1 MDLLAEIRRPI
12 EEELRDYRHIFEQT
26 LQTDNSL
33 LQMALNHLL
42 KRQGKMM
49 RPILVLLVARYV
61 GQDGPMPQSVL
72 HAAVS
77 LELLHTASLVHD
89 DVVDESDRRR
99 GQKSVNAL
107 LDNKAAVL
115 VGDFL
120 LSKALFHAAQTGS
133 QQVVTWVSELGQTLS
148 DGELHQLANLDKT
161 EVSEDDYF
169 EVIRKKTA
177 SLFETCALAGALLGG
192 GEPADI
198 DRMARFGRS
207 LGLCFQMRDDFL
219 DFDNQHDRGKPAG
232 NDMKEGKLTL
242 PAIHA
247 VLRGGDPEMKSLALK
262 IRRQQA
268 SPSDIQRMVDYT
280 RQQNGIAY
288 AEWAMQE
295 FQYMAAGLVSED
307 GDPAIREA
315 LHAYIDYVAGR
326 IV

>member
-1 MDLLAEIRRPI
+1 MFEKVMSHENPI
-12 EEELRDYRHIFEQT
+12 LNE
-26 LQTDNSL
+26 
-33 LQMALNHLL
+33 ALVHM
-42 KRQGKMM
+42 RQRLGKMM
-49 RPILVLLVARYV
+49 RPILVILSARMV
-61 GQDGPMPQSVL
+61 GRCTQEVL
-72 HAAVS
+72 HAAVA
-77 LELLHTASLVHD
+77 LEMLHTASLVHD

-99 GQKSVNAL
+99 GQASVNARFG
-107 LDNKAAVL
+107 NKAAVL
-115 VGDFL
+115 VGDYV
-120 LSKALFHAAQTGS
+120 LSMALEHAALTQSTR
-133 QQVVTWVSELGQTLS
+133 VVGLVAQLGQTLA
-148 DGELHQLANLDKT
+148 DGELLQLYNTQSDIIDEK
-161 EVSEDDYF
+161 SYYS
-169 EVIRKKTA
+169 VIRKKTA
-177 SLFETCALAGALLGG
+177 SLFAACSQIGAILAGGSDDDVERLRQIGQITG
-192 GEPADI
+192 T
-198 DRMARFGRS
+198 
-207 LGLCFQMRDDFL
+207 CFQLRDDI
-219 DFDNQHDRGKPAG
+219 FDYDDKHDVGKPAG

-247 VLRGGDPEMKSLALK
+247 VLRGGDPEMKTLALK

>member
-1 MDLLAEIRRPI
+1 MFEKVMSHENPI
-12 EEELRDYRHIFEQT
+12 LNE
-26 LQTDNSL
+26 
-33 LQMALNHLL
+33 ALVHM
-42 KRQGKMM
+42 RQRLGKMM
-49 RPILVLLVARYV
+49 RPILVILSARMV
-61 GQDGPMPQSVL
+61 GRCTQEVL
-72 HAAVS
+72 HAAVA
-77 LELLHTASLVHD
+77 LEMLHTASLVHD

-99 GQKSVNAL
+99 GQASVNARFG
-107 LDNKAAVL
+107 NKAAVL
-115 VGDFL
+115 VGDYV
-120 LSKALFHAAQTGS
+120 LSMALEHAALTQSTR
-133 QQVVTWVSELGQTLS
+133 VVGLVAQLGQTLA
-148 DGELHQLANLDKT
+148 DGELLQLYNTQSDIIDEK
-161 EVSEDDYF
+161 SYYS
-169 EVIRKKTA
+169 VIRKKTA
-177 SLFETCALAGALLGG
+177 SLFAACSQIGAILAGGSDDDVERLRQIGQITG
-192 GEPADI
+192 T
-198 DRMARFGRS
+198 
-207 LGLCFQMRDDFL
+207 CFQLRDDI
-219 DFDNQHDRGKPAG
+219 FDYDDKHDVGKPAG

>member
-1 MDLLAEIRRPI
+1 MFEKAMSHENPI
-12 EEELRDYRHIFEQT
+12 LNE
-26 LQTDNSL
+26 
-33 LQMALNHLL
+33 ALVHM
-42 KRQGKMM
+42 RQRLGKMM
-49 RPILVLLVARYV
+49 RPILVILSARMV
-61 GQDGPMPQSVL
+61 GRCTQEVL
-72 HAAVS
+72 HAAVA
-77 LELLHTASLVHD
+77 LEMLHTASLVHD

-99 GQKSVNAL
+99 GQASVNARFG
-107 LDNKAAVL
+107 NKAAVL
-115 VGDFL
+115 VGDYV
-120 LSKALFHAAQTGS
+120 LSMALEHAALTQSTR
-133 QQVVTWVSELGQTLS
+133 VVGLVAQLGQTLA
-148 DGELHQLANLDKT
+148 DGELLQLYNTQSDIIDEK
-161 EVSEDDYF
+161 SYYS
-169 EVIRKKTA
+169 VIRKKTA
-177 SLFETCALAGALLGG
+177 SLFAACSQIGAILAGGSDDDVERLRQVGQITG
-192 GEPADI
+192 I
-198 DRMARFGRS
+198 
-207 LGLCFQMRDDFL
+207 CFQLRDDI
-219 DFDNQHDRGKPAG
+219 FDYDDKHDVGKPAG

-295 FQYMAAGLVSED
+295 FQYMAAGLVPED

>member
-1 MDLLAEIRRPI
+1 MFEKVMSHENPI
-12 EEELRDYRHIFEQT
+12 LNE
-26 LQTDNSL
+26 
-33 LQMALNHLL
+33 ALVHM
-42 KRQGKMM
+42 RQRLGKMM
-49 RPILVLLVARYV
+49 RPILVILSARMV
-61 GQDGPMPQSVL
+61 GRCTQEVL
-72 HAAVS
+72 HAAVA
-77 LELLHTASLVHD
+77 LEMLHTASLVHD

-99 GQKSVNAL
+99 GQASVNARFG
-107 LDNKAAVL
+107 NKAAVL
-115 VGDFL
+115 VGDYV
-120 LSKALFHAAQTGS
+120 LSMALEHAALTQST
-133 QQVVTWVSELGQTLS
+133 QVVGLVAQLGQTLA
-148 DGELHQLANLDKT
+148 DGELLQLYNTQSDIIDEK
-161 EVSEDDYF
+161 SYYS
-169 EVIRKKTA
+169 VIRKKTA
-177 SLFETCALAGALLGG
+177 SLFAACSQIGAILAGGSDDDVERLRQVGQITG
-192 GEPADI
+192 I
-198 DRMARFGRS
+198 
-207 LGLCFQMRDDFL
+207 CFQLRDDI
-219 DFDNQHDRGKPAG
+219 FDYDDKHDVGKPAG

-247 VLRGGDPEMKSLALK
+247 VLRGGDPEMKNLALK

>member
-1 MDLLAEIRRPI
+1 MFEKAMSHENPI
-12 EEELRDYRHIFEQT
+12 LNE
-26 LQTDNSL
+26 
-33 LQMALNHLL
+33 ALVHM
-42 KRQGKMM
+42 RQRLGKMM
-49 RPILVLLVARYV
+49 RPILVILSARMV
-61 GQDGPMPQSVL
+61 GRCTQEVL
-72 HAAVS
+72 HAAVA
-77 LELLHTASLVHD
+77 LEMLHTASLVHD

-99 GQKSVNAL
+99 GQASVNARFG
-107 LDNKAAVL
+107 NKAAVL
-115 VGDFL
+115 VGDYV
-120 LSKALFHAAQTGS
+120 LSMALEHAALTQST
-133 QQVVTWVSELGQTLS
+133 QVVGLVAQLGQTLA
-148 DGELHQLANLDKT
+148 DGELLQLYNTQSDIIDEK
-161 EVSEDDYF
+161 SYYS
-169 EVIRKKTA
+169 VIRKKTA
-177 SLFETCALAGALLGG
+177 SLFAACSQIGAILAGGSDDDVERLRQIGQITG
-192 GEPADI
+192 T
-198 DRMARFGRS
+198 
-207 LGLCFQMRDDFL
+207 CFQLRDDI
-219 DFDNQHDRGKPAG
+219 FDYDDKHDVGKPAG

-295 FQYMAAGLVSED
+295 FQYTAAGLVTED

>member
-1 MDLLAEIRRPI
+1 MFEKAMSHENPI
-12 EEELRDYRHIFEQT
+12 LNE
-26 LQTDNSL
+26 
-33 LQMALNHLL
+33 ALVHM
-42 KRQGKMM
+42 RQRLGKMM
-49 RPILVLLVARYV
+49 RPILVILSARMV
-61 GQDGPMPQSVL
+61 GRCTQEVL
-72 HAAVS
+72 HAAVA
-77 LELLHTASLVHD
+77 LEMLHTASLVHD

-99 GQKSVNAL
+99 GQASVNARFG
-107 LDNKAAVL
+107 NKAAVL
-115 VGDFL
+115 VGDYV
-120 LSKALFHAAQTGS
+120 LSMAMEHAALTQSTR
-133 QQVVTWVSELGQTLS
+133 VVGLVAQLGQTLA
-148 DGELHQLANLDKT
+148 DGELLQLYNTQSDIIDEK
-161 EVSEDDYF
+161 SYYS
-169 EVIRKKTA
+169 VIRKKTA
-177 SLFETCALAGALLGG
+177 SLFAACSQIGAILAGGSEDDVERLRQIGQITG
-192 GEPADI
+192 T
-198 DRMARFGRS
+198 
-207 LGLCFQMRDDFL
+207 CFQLRDDI
-219 DFDNQHDRGKPAG
+219 FDYDDKHDVGKPAG

-247 VLRGGDPEMKSLALK
+247 VLRGGDPEMKTLALK

>member
-1 MDLLAEIRRPI
+1 MFEKAMSHENPI
-12 EEELRDYRHIFEQT
+12 LNE
-26 LQTDNSL
+26 
-33 LQMALNHLL
+33 ALVHM
-42 KRQGKMM
+42 RQRLGKMM
-49 RPILVLLVARYV
+49 RPILVILSARMV
-61 GQDGPMPQSVL
+61 GRCTQEVL
-72 HAAVS
+72 HAAVA
-77 LELLHTASLVHD
+77 LEMLHTASLVHD

-99 GQKSVNAL
+99 GQASVNARFG
-107 LDNKAAVL
+107 NKAAVL
-115 VGDFL
+115 VGDYV
-120 LSKALFHAAQTGS
+120 LSMALEHAALTQST
-133 QQVVTWVSELGQTLS
+133 QVVGLVAQLGQTLA
-148 DGELHQLANLDKT
+148 DGELLQLYNTQSDIIDEK
-161 EVSEDDYF
+161 SYYS
-169 EVIRKKTA
+169 VIRKKTA
-177 SLFETCALAGALLGG
+177 SLFAACSQIGAILAGGSDDDVERLRQIGQITG
-192 GEPADI
+192 T
-198 DRMARFGRS
+198 
-207 LGLCFQMRDDFL
+207 CFQLRDDI
-219 DFDNQHDRGKPAG
+219 FDYDDEHDVGKPAG

-268 SPSDIQRMVDYT
+268 SPSDIRRMVDYT

>member
-1 MDLLAEIRRPI
+1 MFEKVMSHENPI
-12 EEELRDYRHIFEQT
+12 LNE
-26 LQTDNSL
+26 
-33 LQMALNHLL
+33 ALVHM
-42 KRQGKMM
+42 RQRLGKMM
-49 RPILVLLVARYV
+49 RPILVILSARMV
-61 GQDGPMPQSVL
+61 GRCTQEVL
-72 HAAVS
+72 HAAVA
-77 LELLHTASLVHD
+77 LEMLHTASLVHD

-99 GQKSVNAL
+99 GQASVNARFG
-107 LDNKAAVL
+107 NKAAVL
-115 VGDFL
+115 VGDYV
-120 LSKALFHAAQTGS
+120 LSMALEHAALTQST
-133 QQVVTWVSELGQTLS
+133 QVVGLVAQLGQTLA
-148 DGELHQLANLDKT
+148 DGELLQLYNTQSDSIDEK
-161 EVSEDDYF
+161 SYYS
-169 EVIRKKTA
+169 VIRKKTA
-177 SLFETCALAGALLGG
+177 SLFAACSQIGAILAGGSDDDVERLRQIGQITG
-192 GEPADI
+192 T
-198 DRMARFGRS
+198 
-207 LGLCFQMRDDFL
+207 CFQLRDDI
-219 DFDNQHDRGKPAG
+219 FDYDDEHDVGKPAG

-247 VLRGGDPEMKSLALK
+247 VLRGGDPEMKTLALK

>member
-1 MDLLAEIRRPI
+1 MFEKAMSHENPI
-12 EEELRDYRHIFEQT
+12 LNE
-26 LQTDNSL
+26 
-33 LQMALNHLL
+33 ALVHM
-42 KRQGKMM
+42 RQRLGKMM
-49 RPILVLLVARYV
+49 RPILVILSARMV
-61 GQDGPMPQSVL
+61 GRCTQEVL
-72 HAAVS
+72 HAAVA
-77 LELLHTASLVHD
+77 LEMLHTASLVHD

-99 GQKSVNAL
+99 GQASVNARFG
-107 LDNKAAVL
+107 NKAAVL
-115 VGDFL
+115 VGDYV
-120 LSKALFHAAQTGS
+120 LSMALEHAALTQSTR
-133 QQVVTWVSELGQTLS
+133 VVGLVAQLGQTLA
-148 DGELHQLANLDKT
+148 DGELLQLYNTQSDIIDEK
-161 EVSEDDYF
+161 SYYS
-169 EVIRKKTA
+169 VIRKKTA
-177 SLFETCALAGALLGG
+177 SLFAACSQIGAILAGGSDDDVERLRQIGQITG
-192 GEPADI
+192 I
-198 DRMARFGRS
+198 
-207 LGLCFQMRDDFL
+207 CFQLRDDI
-219 DFDNQHDRGKPAG
+219 FDYDDKHDVGKPAG

>member
-1 MDLLAEIRRPI
+1 MFEKVMSHENPI
-12 EEELRDYRHIFEQT
+12 LNE
-26 LQTDNSL
+26 
-33 LQMALNHLL
+33 ALVHM
-42 KRQGKMM
+42 RQRLGKMM
-49 RPILVLLVARYV
+49 RPILVILSARMV
-61 GQDGPMPQSVL
+61 GRCTQEVL
-72 HAAVS
+72 HAAVA
-77 LELLHTASLVHD
+77 LEMLHTASLVHD

-99 GQKSVNAL
+99 GQASVNARFG
-107 LDNKAAVL
+107 NKAAVL
-115 VGDFL
+115 VGDYV
-120 LSKALFHAAQTGS
+120 LSMALEHAALTQSTR
-133 QQVVTWVSELGQTLS
+133 VVGLVAQLGQTLA
-148 DGELHQLANLDKT
+148 DGELLQLYNTQSDIIDEK
-161 EVSEDDYF
+161 SYYS
-169 EVIRKKTA
+169 VIRKKTA
-177 SLFETCALAGALLGG
+177 SLFAACSQIGAILAGGSDDDVERLRQIGQITG
-192 GEPADI
+192 I
-198 DRMARFGRS
+198 
-207 LGLCFQMRDDFL
+207 CFQLRDDI
-219 DFDNQHDRGKPAG
+219 FDYDDKHDVGKPAG

-247 VLRGGDPEMKSLALK
+247 VLRGGDPEMKTLALK

>member
-1 MDLLAEIRRPI
+1 MFEKAMSHENPI
-12 EEELRDYRHIFEQT
+12 LNE
-26 LQTDNSL
+26 
-33 LQMALNHLL
+33 ALVHM
-42 KRQGKMM
+42 RQRLGKMM
-49 RPILVLLVARYV
+49 RPILVILSARMV
-61 GQDGPMPQSVL
+61 GRCTQEVL
-72 HAAVS
+72 HAAVA
-77 LELLHTASLVHD
+77 LEMLHTASLVHD

-99 GQKSVNAL
+99 GQASVNARFG
-107 LDNKAAVL
+107 NKAAVL
-115 VGDFL
+115 VGDYV
-120 LSKALFHAAQTGS
+120 LSMALEHAALTQST
-133 QQVVTWVSELGQTLS
+133 QVVGLVAQLGQTLA
-148 DGELHQLANLDKT
+148 DGELLQLYNTQSDIIDEK
-161 EVSEDDYF
+161 SYYS
-169 EVIRKKTA
+169 VIRKKTA
-177 SLFETCALAGALLGG
+177 SLFAACSQIGAILAGGSDDDVERLRQIGQITG
-192 GEPADI
+192 T
-198 DRMARFGRS
+198 
-207 LGLCFQMRDDFL
+207 CFQLRDDI
-219 DFDNQHDRGKPAG
+219 FDYDDKHDVGKPAG

-247 VLRGGDPEMKSLALK
+247 VLRGGDPEMKTLALK

>member
-1 MDLLAEIRRPI
+1 MFEKAMSHENPI
-12 EEELRDYRHIFEQT
+12 LNE
-26 LQTDNSL
+26 
-33 LQMALNHLL
+33 ALVHM
-42 KRQGKMM
+42 RQRLGKMM
-49 RPILVLLVARYV
+49 RPILVILSARMV
-61 GQDGPMPQSVL
+61 GRCTQEVL
-72 HAAVS
+72 HAAVA
-77 LELLHTASLVHD
+77 LEMLHTASLVHD

-99 GQKSVNAL
+99 GQASVNARFG
-107 LDNKAAVL
+107 NKAAVL
-115 VGDFL
+115 VGDYV
-120 LSKALFHAAQTGS
+120 LSMALEHAALTQST
-133 QQVVTWVSELGQTLS
+133 QVVGLVAQLGQTLA
-148 DGELHQLANLDKT
+148 DGELLQLYNTQSDIIDEK
-161 EVSEDDYF
+161 SYYS
-169 EVIRKKTA
+169 VIRKKTA
-177 SLFETCALAGALLGG
+177 SLFAACSQIGAILAGGSEDDVERLRQIGQITG
-192 GEPADI
+192 I
-198 DRMARFGRS
+198 
-207 LGLCFQMRDDFL
+207 CFQLRDDI
-219 DFDNQHDRGKPAG
+219 FDYDDKHDVGKPAG

-247 VLRGGDPEMKSLALK
+247 VLRGGDPEMKTLALK

>member
-1 MDLLAEIRRPI
+1 MFEKVMSHENPI
-12 EEELRDYRHIFEQT
+12 LNE
-26 LQTDNSL
+26 
-33 LQMALNHLL
+33 ALVHM
-42 KRQGKMM
+42 RQRLGKMM
-49 RPILVLLVARYV
+49 RPILVILSARMV
-61 GQDGPMPQSVL
+61 GRCTQEVL
-72 HAAVS
+72 HAAVA
-77 LELLHTASLVHD
+77 LEMLHTASLVHD

-99 GQKSVNAL
+99 GQASVNARFG
-107 LDNKAAVL
+107 NKAAVL
-115 VGDFL
+115 VGDYV
-120 LSKALFHAAQTGS
+120 LSMALEHAALTQST
-133 QQVVTWVSELGQTLS
+133 QVVGLVAQLGQTLA
-148 DGELHQLANLDKT
+148 DGELLQLYNTQSDIIDEK
-161 EVSEDDYF
+161 SYYS
-169 EVIRKKTA
+169 VIRKKTA
-177 SLFETCALAGALLGG
+177 SLFAACSQIGAILAGGSDDDVERLRQVGQITG
-192 GEPADI
+192 I
-198 DRMARFGRS
+198 
-207 LGLCFQMRDDFL
+207 CFQLRDDI
-219 DFDNQHDRGKPAG
+219 FDYDDKHDVGKPAG

-247 VLRGGDPEMKSLALK
+247 VLRGGDPEMKTLALK

>member
-1 MDLLAEIRRPI
+1 MFEKAMSHENPI
-12 EEELRDYRHIFEQT
+12 LNE
-26 LQTDNSL
+26 
-33 LQMALNHLL
+33 ALVHM
-42 KRQGKMM
+42 RQRLGKMM
-49 RPILVLLVARYV
+49 RPILVILSARMV
-61 GQDGPMPQSVL
+61 GRCTQEVL
-72 HAAVS
+72 HAAVA
-77 LELLHTASLVHD
+77 LEMLHTASLVHD

-99 GQKSVNAL
+99 GQASVNARFG
-107 LDNKAAVL
+107 NKAAVL
-115 VGDFL
+115 VGDYV
-120 LSKALFHAAQTGS
+120 LSMALEHAALTQST
-133 QQVVTWVSELGQTLS
+133 QVVGLVAQLGQTLA
-148 DGELHQLANLDKT
+148 DGELLQLYNTQSDIIDEK
-161 EVSEDDYF
+161 SYYS
-169 EVIRKKTA
+169 VIRKKTA
-177 SLFETCALAGALLGG
+177 SLFAACSQIGAILAGGSDDDVERLRQIGQITG
-192 GEPADI
+192 T
-198 DRMARFGRS
+198 
-207 LGLCFQMRDDFL
+207 CFQLRDDI
-219 DFDNQHDRGKPAG
+219 FDYDDKHDVGKPAG

-295 FQYMAAGLVSED
+295 FQYMAAGLVPED

>member
-1 MDLLAEIRRPI
+1 MFEKAMSHENPI
-12 EEELRDYRHIFEQT
+12 LNE
-26 LQTDNSL
+26 
-33 LQMALNHLL
+33 ALVHM
-42 KRQGKMM
+42 RQRLGKMM
-49 RPILVLLVARYV
+49 RPILVILSARMV
-61 GQDGPMPQSVL
+61 GRCTQEVL
-72 HAAVS
+72 HAAVA
-77 LELLHTASLVHD
+77 LEMLHTASLVHD

-99 GQKSVNAL
+99 GQASVNARFG
-107 LDNKAAVL
+107 NKAAVL
-115 VGDFL
+115 VGDYV
-120 LSKALFHAAQTGS
+120 LSMALEHAALTQST
-133 QQVVTWVSELGQTLS
+133 QVVGLVAQLGQTLA
-148 DGELHQLANLDKT
+148 DGELLQLYNTQSDIIDEK
-161 EVSEDDYF
+161 SYYS
-169 EVIRKKTA
+169 VIRKKTA
-177 SLFETCALAGALLGG
+177 SLFAACSQIGAILAGGSDDDVERLRQIGQITG
-192 GEPADI
+192 T
-198 DRMARFGRS
+198 
-207 LGLCFQMRDDFL
+207 CFQLRDDI
-219 DFDNQHDRGKPAG
+219 FDYDDKHDVGKPAG

>member
-1 MDLLAEIRRPI
+1 MFEKVMSHENPI
-12 EEELRDYRHIFEQT
+12 LNE
-26 LQTDNSL
+26 
-33 LQMALNHLL
+33 ALVHM
-42 KRQGKMM
+42 RQRLGKMM
-49 RPILVLLVARYV
+49 RPILVILSARMV
-61 GQDGPMPQSVL
+61 GRCTQEVL
-72 HAAVS
+72 HAAVA
-77 LELLHTASLVHD
+77 LEMLHTASLVHD

-99 GQKSVNAL
+99 GQASVNARFG
-107 LDNKAAVL
+107 NKAAVL
-115 VGDFL
+115 VGDYV
-120 LSKALFHAAQTGS
+120 LSMALEHAALTQSTR
-133 QQVVTWVSELGQTLS
+133 VVGLVAQLGQTLA
-148 DGELHQLANLDKT
+148 DGELLQLYNTQSDIIDEK
-161 EVSEDDYF
+161 SYYS
-169 EVIRKKTA
+169 VIRKKTA
-177 SLFETCALAGALLGG
+177 SLFAACSQIGAILAGGSDDDVERLRQIGQITG
-192 GEPADI
+192 T
-198 DRMARFGRS
+198 
-207 LGLCFQMRDDFL
+207 CFQLRDDI
-219 DFDNQHDRGKPAG
+219 FDYDDKHDVGKPAG

-295 FQYMAAGLVSED
+295 FQYMAAGLVPED

>member
-1 MDLLAEIRRPI
+1 MFEKVMSHENPI
-12 EEELRDYRHIFEQT
+12 LNE
-26 LQTDNSL
+26 
-33 LQMALNHLL
+33 ALVHM
-42 KRQGKMM
+42 RQRLGKMM
-49 RPILVLLVARYV
+49 RPILVILSARMV
-61 GQDGPMPQSVL
+61 GRCTQEVL
-72 HAAVS
+72 HAAVA
-77 LELLHTASLVHD
+77 LEMLHTASLVHD

-99 GQKSVNAL
+99 GQASVNARFG
-107 LDNKAAVL
+107 NKAAVL
-115 VGDFL
+115 VGDYV
-120 LSKALFHAAQTGS
+120 LSMALEHAALTQSTR
-133 QQVVTWVSELGQTLS
+133 VVGLVAQLGQTLA
-148 DGELHQLANLDKT
+148 DGELLQLYNTQSDIIDEK
-161 EVSEDDYF
+161 SYYS
-169 EVIRKKTA
+169 VIRKKTA
-177 SLFETCALAGALLGG
+177 SLFAACSQIGAILAGGSDDDVERLRQVGQITG
-192 GEPADI
+192 I
-198 DRMARFGRS
+198 
-207 LGLCFQMRDDFL
+207 CFQLRDDI
-219 DFDNQHDRGKPAG
+219 FDYDDKHDVGKPAG

>member
-1 MDLLAEIRRPI
+1 MFEKVMSHENPI
-12 EEELRDYRHIFEQT
+12 LNE
-26 LQTDNSL
+26 
-33 LQMALNHLL
+33 ALVHM
-42 KRQGKMM
+42 RQRLGKMM
-49 RPILVLLVARYV
+49 RPILVILSARMV
-61 GQDGPMPQSVL
+61 GRCTQEVL
-72 HAAVS
+72 HAAVA
-77 LELLHTASLVHD
+77 LEMLHTASLVHD

-99 GQKSVNAL
+99 GQASVNARFG
-107 LDNKAAVL
+107 NKAAVL
-115 VGDFL
+115 VGDYV
-120 LSKALFHAAQTGS
+120 LSMALEHAALTQST
-133 QQVVTWVSELGQTLS
+133 QVVGLVAQLGQTLA
-148 DGELHQLANLDKT
+148 DGELLQLYNTQSDIIDEK
-161 EVSEDDYF
+161 SYYS
-169 EVIRKKTA
+169 VIRKKTA
-177 SLFETCALAGALLGG
+177 SLFAACSQIGAILAGGSDDDVERLRQIGQITG
-192 GEPADI
+192 T
-198 DRMARFGRS
+198 
-207 LGLCFQMRDDFL
+207 CFQLRDDI
-219 DFDNQHDRGKPAG
+219 FDYDDKHDVGKPAG

-247 VLRGGDPEMKSLALK
+247 VLRGGDPEMKTLALK

>member
-1 MDLLAEIRRPI
+1 MFEKVMSHENPI
-12 EEELRDYRHIFEQT
+12 LNE
-26 LQTDNSL
+26 
-33 LQMALNHLL
+33 ALVHM
-42 KRQGKMM
+42 RQRLGKMM
-49 RPILVLLVARYV
+49 RPILVILSARMV
-61 GQDGPMPQSVL
+61 GRCTQEVL
-72 HAAVS
+72 HAAVA
-77 LELLHTASLVHD
+77 LEMLHTASLVHD

-99 GQKSVNAL
+99 GQASVNARFG
-107 LDNKAAVL
+107 NKAAVL
-115 VGDFL
+115 VGDYV
-120 LSKALFHAAQTGS
+120 LSMALEHAALTQST
-133 QQVVTWVSELGQTLS
+133 QVVGLVAQLGQTLA
-148 DGELHQLANLDKT
+148 DGELLQLYNTQSDIIDEK
-161 EVSEDDYF
+161 SYYS
-169 EVIRKKTA
+169 VIRKKTA
-177 SLFETCALAGALLGG
+177 SLFAACSQIGAILAGGSDDDVERLRQVGQITG
-192 GEPADI
+192 I
-198 DRMARFGRS
+198 
-207 LGLCFQMRDDFL
+207 CFQLRDDI
-219 DFDNQHDRGKPAG
+219 FDYDDKHDVGKPAG

-307 GDPAIREA
+307 GNPAIREA

>member
-1 MDLLAEIRRPI
+1 MFEKAMSHENPI
-12 EEELRDYRHIFEQT
+12 LNE
-26 LQTDNSL
+26 
-33 LQMALNHLL
+33 ALVHM
-42 KRQGKMM
+42 RQRLGKMM
-49 RPILVLLVARYV
+49 RPILVILSARMV
-61 GQDGPMPQSVL
+61 GRCTQEVL
-72 HAAVS
+72 HAAVA
-77 LELLHTASLVHD
+77 LEMLHTASLVHD

-99 GQKSVNAL
+99 GQASVNARFG
-107 LDNKAAVL
+107 NKAAVL
-115 VGDFL
+115 GGDYV
-120 LSKALFHAAQTGS
+120 LSMALEHAALTQSTR
-133 QQVVTWVSELGQTLS
+133 VVGLVAQLGQTLA
-148 DGELHQLANLDKT
+148 DGELLQLYNTQSDIIDEK
-161 EVSEDDYF
+161 SYYS
-169 EVIRKKTA
+169 VIRKKTA
-177 SLFETCALAGALLGG
+177 SLFAACSQIGAILAGGSDDDVERLRQVGQITG
-192 GEPADI
+192 I
-198 DRMARFGRS
+198 
-207 LGLCFQMRDDFL
+207 CFQLRDDI
-219 DFDNQHDRGKPAG
+219 FDYDDKHDVGKPAG

-247 VLRGGDPEMKSLALK
+247 VLRGGDPEMKTLALK

>member
-1 MDLLAEIRRPI
+1 MFEKVMSHENPI
-12 EEELRDYRHIFEQT
+12 LNE
-26 LQTDNSL
+26 
-33 LQMALNHLL
+33 ALVHM
-42 KRQGKMM
+42 RQRLGKMM
-49 RPILVLLVARYV
+49 RPILVILSARMV
-61 GQDGPMPQSVL
+61 GRCTQEVL
-72 HAAVS
+72 HAAVA
-77 LELLHTASLVHD
+77 LEMLHTASLVHD

-99 GQKSVNAL
+99 GQASVNARFG
-107 LDNKAAVL
+107 NKAAVL
-115 VGDFL
+115 VGDYV
-120 LSKALFHAAQTGS
+120 LSMALEHAALTQST
-133 QQVVTWVSELGQTLS
+133 QVVGLVAQLGQTLA
-148 DGELHQLANLDKT
+148 DGELLQLYNTQSDIIDEK
-161 EVSEDDYF
+161 SYYS
-169 EVIRKKTA
+169 VIRKKTA
-177 SLFETCALAGALLGG
+177 SLFAACSQIGAILAGGSDDDVERLRQVGQITG
-192 GEPADI
+192 T
-198 DRMARFGRS
+198 
-207 LGLCFQMRDDFL
+207 CFQLRDDI
-219 DFDNQHDRGKPAG
+219 FDYDDKHDVGKPAG

-295 FQYMAAGLVSED
+295 FQYMAAGLVPED